1 MSSHICLKLS
11 TLCCTSW
18 MKIIQGISHAFF
30 IAKGYLYLLAISSVT
45 YVCTSYNL
53 VFLNTA
59 SYCFKYLNVSLDF
72 SYLSLEYE
80 QILAFS

>member
-1 MSSHICLKLS
+1 MSYLSKIVHALLHILDENHS
-11 TLCCTSW
+11 S
-18 MKIIQGISHAFF
+18 ISHAFF
-30 IAKGYLYLLAISSVT
+30 IAKGYLHLLAISSVT